1 MESAIESEAVTDQR
15 AIKDRKGDG
24 RMNEKIYHSM
34 TLTGACDIAVGI
46 IVLAVGITTG
56 ILTLVN
62 GARILKN
69 RKNIII

>member
-1 MESAIESEAVTDQR
+1 
-15 AIKDRKGDG
+15 
-24 RMNEKIYHSM
+24 MNEKIYHSM